1 MAMISGPFTDEVVKM
16 LMKGGSRLFDGDL
29 LKNPKGQWGVLF
41 QKEVWIA
48 DPLVH
53 SVSEREF
60 DVKNSITLDLPEL
73 YEDTFRIT
81 EGDGNIFIPEY
92 KEQDRVFLKQCG
104 YCPVSPAETFRNL
117 KKEEGV
123 EHHKLYPVSCRIGVW
138 EEKDVVEVVRILT
151 HLYD

>member
-117 KKEEGV
+117 K
-123 EHHKLYPVSCRIGVW
+123 
-138 EEKDVVEVVRILT
+138 
-151 HLYD
+151 